1 MTVALDLVSR
11 VVPILVF
18 LVALTALAELADESG
33 VFEVA
38 SHGVMRVARGR
49 TAVLLLLLVALV
61 TMVTITLSLDTTAV
75 LLTPAVIA
83 VARKAGLPTLP
94 LALLVLWLA
103 NTASL
108 LLPVSNLTNLLAWQ
122 TLESQESALGYVS
135 LSWVP
140 AVVAVLATLAVFW
153 TFYGRHLPRSFT
165 ASVRPQMADPVCFT
179 VATAAC
185 LLLGPLVVLGLPAWL
200 AATALTLPVLAI
212 VGWRRRHVFRRPMIP
227 WRALVTVTGLFVLLG
242 LVQETPLGAA
252 LAQLARHPDSLMGNL
267 QTAGVGAILANGI
280 NNLPAFLALEAGAA
294 HSATALM
301 ALLIG
306 VNCGPLVTVWGSLAT
321 VLWLDRCRVAGLPV
335 PLRRLSWQGGVVAAL
350 SVVTAT
356 VALSVTR

>member
-108 LLPVSNLTNLLAWQ
+108 
-122 TLESQESALGYVS
+122 YK
-135 LSWVP
+135 
-140 AVVAVLATLAVFW
+140 
-153 TFYGRHLPRSFT
+153 
-165 ASVRPQMADPVCFT
+165 
-179 VATAAC
+179 
-185 LLLGPLVVLGLPAWL
+185 
-200 AATALTLPVLAI
+200 
-212 VGWRRRHVFRRPMIP
+212 
-227 WRALVTVTGLFVLLG
+227 
-242 LVQETPLGAA
+242 A
-252 LAQLARHPDSLMGNL
+252 LALY
-267 QTAGVGAILANGI
+267 
-280 NNLPAFLALEAGAA
+280 
-294 HSATALM
+294 
-301 ALLIG
+301 
-306 VNCGPLVTVWGSLAT
+306 
-321 VLWLDRCRVAGLPV
+321 
-335 PLRRLSWQGGVVAAL
+335 
-350 SVVTAT
+350 
-356 VALSVTR
+356 